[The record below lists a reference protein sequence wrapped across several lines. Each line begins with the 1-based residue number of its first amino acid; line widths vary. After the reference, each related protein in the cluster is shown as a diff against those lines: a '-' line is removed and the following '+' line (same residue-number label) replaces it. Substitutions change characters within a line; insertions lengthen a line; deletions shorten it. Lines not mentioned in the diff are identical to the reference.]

1 MITVEQRAADLPA
14 EWDDVVGDNVYLRRD
29 FLAFMESCDDC
40 GQRYHLVRDAAGR
53 LDTVFMT
60 YLRRGYNLSMF
71 TPFDYRV
78 TMTFVYVPLSVTR
91 PGIAWGSCRDE
102 ALAYIRG
109 LRGYTLIL
117 NLPEGDYPGFATGL
131 TCSQCVLEVRWPSF
145 EDYLA
150 ALRSHYRHR
159 YRKAL
164 KASAGLRLRWLERP
178 EEFDEEL
185 YGLYLQVVGSS
196 RLVIETLSLEFFR
209 GEFFRI
215 LVLED
220 DAGPQG
226 FVQLLANGDELI
238 FEFVGVNYAT
248 NHTYDTYLR
257 MLLEIVRYGI
267 ENGFSTIDFGQT
279 ADDTK
284 LKLGCDYPE
293 LYAALHHSNPVV
305 MAIARKLAPRL
316 EYRPLATRFQVFKDS
331 GAVLAEPI
339 ELPLDRGDGELAS

>member
-1 MITVEQRAADLPA
+1 MITVERRAADLPA
-14 EWDDVVGDNVYLRRD
+14 EWDAVVGDNVYLRRD
-29 FLAFMESCDDC
+29 FLAFMERCDDC
-40 GQRYHLVRDAAGR
+40 GQRYHLVRDADGR

-60 YLRRGYNLSMF
+60 YVRRGYNLSMF
-71 TPFDYRV
+71 TRFDYRV
-78 TMTFVYVPLSVTR
+78 RMTFVYVPLSVTR

-109 LRGYTLIL
+109 LRGYTLVL

-131 TCSQCVLEVRWPSF
+131 TCSQCVLDVRWSSF
-145 EDYLA
+145 EDYLG

-196 RLVIETLSLEFFR
+196 RLVIETLSPEFFR

-215 LVLED
+215 FVLED
-220 DAGPQG
+220 DTGPQG
-226 FVQLLANGDELI
+226 FVQLLENGDELI
-238 FEFVGVNYAT
+238 FEFVGLNYAT
-248 NHTYDTYLR
+248 NHAHDTYLR

-267 ENGFSTIDFGQT
+267 EHGFSTIDFGQT

-284 LKLGCDYPE
+284 LKLGCDYPD
-293 LYAALHHSNPVV
+293 LYAALHHSNPVL
-305 MAIARKLAPRL
+305 MAVARRLAPYL
-316 EYRPLATRFQVFKDS
+316 EYRPLATRFQVFKDE
-331 GAVLAEPI
+331 APLAETV
-339 ELPLDRGDGELAS
+339 ELPLDPADGELAS